1 MTTTDLD
8 KEPPGPEPASAR
20 SAQADDREDGGPS
33 SAPAASGR
41 PERSRRSPTA
51 PSPRWASGALKAA
64 AGVIAVLALAGIGT
78 ASLARGSDGVPFHAA
93 SSLLGGGAER
103 WLAVLA
109 PPSPARPSRSHA
121 RKADAAIR
129 PASEA
134 SSNEAAPAPEAA
146 ATDGSESTDAGAS
159 SSGITP
165 DGKVVLN
172 LANAEELARLPSVGP
187 KRAQAILAL
196 RARLK
201 RFRRATDLLR
211 VRGIGPKTLKR
222 MLPHLVVD
230 APAATAPAGD
240 AGMDGGATK
249 NADK

>member
-8 KEPPGPEPASAR
+8 QEPPGPEPASAR
-20 SAQADDREDGGPS
+20 SAPADDRQDGGPS

-41 PERSRRSPTA
+41 TQRSRRSATA
-51 PSPRWASGALKAA
+51 SSPIWASGALKAA
-64 AGVIAVLALAGIGT
+64 AGVIGILALAGIGT

-103 WLAVLA
+103 WLAVLT
-109 PPSPARPSRSHA
+109 PPSPVRPSHSHA
-121 RKADAAIR
+121 GKTDAGAE
-129 PASEA
+129 PAAEP
-134 SSNEAAPAPEAA
+134 SSSQAAPAPQAPAA
-146 ATDGSESTDAGAS
+146 DGSPSGDAGAGP
-159 SSGITP
+159 SGITP

-172 LANAEELARLPSVGP
+172 LADAEELTRLPSVGP

-230 APAATAPAGD
+230 APAPAVPAGD
-240 AGMDGGATK
+240 AGMDGGAK
-249 NADK
+249 